1 MITLRKSKDRG
12 HFNFG
17 WLDTYHTFSFGEYDD
32 PEHEQFGV
40 LRVINEDRVAP
51 AKGFD
56 KHSHENMEIVT
67 YVIAGTLEHTDST
80 GERGQI
86 KPGDVQ
92 RMTAGSGIRHSE
104 ANPSSK
110 DPVHLLQ
117 IWIFPDTKN
126 LKPGYEQKNFP
137 LSQGRLNLIVS
148 PKGEAG
154 SLKIHQDVKIFAC
167 RLQGKLSYALDLQRM
182 AWIQVIE
189 GPLICNGK
197 TLQSGDGAGVS
208 EESELNFE
216 STHGHFLLFDLPPE
230 ATS

>member
-56 KHSHENMEIVT
+56 THGHANMEIVT
-67 YVIAGTLEHTDST
+67 YVIAGTLEHIDST
-80 GERGQI
+80 GARGQI

-104 ANPSSK
+104 ANPSST

-126 LKPGYEQKNFP
+126 L
-137 LSQGRLNLIVS
+137 
-148 PKGEAG
+148 
-154 SLKIHQDVKIFAC
+154 
-167 RLQGKLSYALDLQRM
+167 
-182 AWIQVIE
+182 
-189 GPLICNGK
+189 
-197 TLQSGDGAGVS
+197 
-208 EESELNFE
+208 
-216 STHGHFLLFDLPPE
+216 
-230 ATS
+230 